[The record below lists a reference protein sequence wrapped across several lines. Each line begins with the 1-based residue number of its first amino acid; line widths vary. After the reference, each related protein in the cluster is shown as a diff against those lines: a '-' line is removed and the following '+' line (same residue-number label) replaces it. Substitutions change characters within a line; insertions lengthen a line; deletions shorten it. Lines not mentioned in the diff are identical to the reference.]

1 MTAAKT
7 NITAHAMKRYA
18 QRCPGGPGLEHELAS
33 LKPPTK
39 RQWKCITSRPRKGPQ
54 ASRGPRWRDR
64 IMVSANDVVVVIAE
78 RDDGYRSVMTC
89 WRLEPRRK
97 AA

>member
-1 MTAAKT
+1 MIKT
-7 NITAHAMKRYA
+7 NITAHALKRYA
-18 QRCPGGPGLEHELAS
+18 QRCAGGPGLWHKLAS

-39 RQWKCITSRPRKGPQ
+39 RQWKSITSRPRKGPE
-54 ASRGPRWRDR
+54 ANRGPRWRDR
-64 IMVSANDVVVVIAE
+64 IMVSANGVVVVIAE

-97 AA
+97 VA